1 VSAAFLPNRTV
12 LLERLAAPAIDSK
25 QHPSAAT
32 LRLGGLTPLTSIDFP
47 GRLAAVLY
55 CQGCPWRCS
64 YCHNP
69 ELLDACMPA
78 TQSWEQVLTFLQRRR
93 GLLDGVVFSGG
104 EPTLQAALP
113 AALAQVCAL
122 GFETALHTGGMYP
135 RRLAAL
141 LPLLD
146 WVGLDIKG
154 PLPQHDAITG
164 VPGSGLRARESLA
177 LLLASGV
184 AHECRTTWHAGL
196 FSADALLELADEL
209 VALGVTHW
217 ALQQCRSADLPEAR
231 WSITPAQT
239 QALAGRFANFT
250 LRLA

>member
-1 VSAAFLPNRTV
+1 VPLEAQALP
-12 LLERLAAPAIDSK
+12 
-25 QHPSAAT
+25 

-47 GRLAAVLY
+47 DRLAAVLY

-69 ELLDACMPA
+69 ELLAADAP
-78 TQSWEQVLTFLQRRR
+78 TNLSWAQVLAFLQRRR

-113 AALAQVCAL
+113 DALAQVRAL

-135 RRLAAL
+135 QRLAAL

-154 PLPQHDAITG
+154 PLQQHDAITG

-184 AHECRTTWHAGL
+184 DYECRTTWHAGL
-196 FSADALLELADEL
+196 FSADALLGLADEL
-209 VALGVTHW
+209 AGLGVTHW
-217 ALQQCRSADLPEAR
+217 ALQQCRPAAEVNAE
-231 WSITPAQT
+231 WSLAPDQT
-239 QALAGRFANFT
+239 QALAARFTNFT
-250 LRLA
+250 LRRA